1 MRTFEQLTDAFVAL
15 DSRDIG
21 SREGLLD
28 VRSGIKSLQAKL
40 KEFAAEVE
48 AALVEHIDLHGDVDI
63 GDGKRLYV
71 GVDRT
76 YKCLSPRDTFVA
88 LLEATGGDESL
99 MCEHLASSCFK
110 PGMCRTTLGDRFGTL
125 FAEDVAKDVKTGAA
139 KRTVKTHD
147 PSFAG
152 KRGGE

>member
-1 MRTFEQLTDAFVAL
+1 MRTLDQISDAYVGL
-15 DSRDIG
+15 DSRDIN

-28 VRSGIKSLQAKL
+28 IRSELALLAQKV
-40 KEFAAEVE
+40 KEFRAEVD
-48 AALVEHIDLHGDVDI
+48 AALIENIDAHGDI
-63 GDGKRLYV
+63 NLGDKRLYV

-88 LLEATGGDESL
+88 LLEATGGDEAL
-99 MCEHLASSCFK
+99 MCEHLASGCFK

-125 FAEDVAKDVKTGAA
+125 FSEEVAKDVKTGSSR
-139 KRTVKTHD
+139 RTVKTHD
-147 PSFAG
+147 PAFAG

>member
-1 MRTFEQLTDAFVAL
+1 MRTLDQLTDAYVAL
-15 DSRDIG
+15 DSRDIR

-28 VRSGIKSLQAKL
+28 IRSALAELAQKV
-40 KEFAAEVE
+40 KEFRAEVE
-48 AALVEHIDLHGDVDI
+48 QALIENIDAHGDVNL
-63 GDGKRLYV
+63 GDKRLYV

-76 YKCLSPRDTFVA
+76 YKCSDSRAVFVA

-125 FAEDVAKDVKTGAA
+125 FSEEVAKDVKTGSSR
-139 KRTVKTHD
+139 RTVKTHD
-147 PSFAG
+147 PAFAG

>member
-1 MRTFEQLTDAFVAL
+1 MRTLEQLTDAYVAL

-28 VRSGIKSLQAKL
+28 IRSALSELAQKV
-40 KEFAAEVE
+40 KEFRAEVE
-48 AALVEHIDLHGDVDI
+48 QALIENIDAHGDVNL
-63 GDGKRLYV
+63 GDKRLYV

-125 FAEDVAKDVKTGAA
+125 FSEEVAKDVKTGSSR
-139 KRTVKTHD
+139 RTVKTHD
-147 PSFAG
+147 PAFAG

>member
-1 MRTFEQLTDAFVAL
+1 MRTLDQISDAYVGL
-15 DSRDIG
+15 DSRDIN

-28 VRSGIKSLQAKL
+28 IRSELALLAQKV
-40 KEFAAEVE
+40 KEFRAEVE
-48 AALVEHIDLHGDVDI
+48 QALIENIDAHGDI
-63 GDGKRLYV
+63 NLGDKRLYV

-88 LLEATGGDESL
+88 LFEAVGGDEAL

-125 FAEDVAKDVKTGAA
+125 FSEEVAKDVKTGSSR
-139 KRTVKTHD
+139 RTVKTHD
-147 PSFAG
+147 PAFT
-152 KRGGE
+152 KGGA